1 MSQTNGCA
9 TGESYKFIYTR
20 KRELSFIK
28 IASKI
33 PYIVNDVC
41 MFVGD
46 FPIKWKKYFWHFS
59 SFIFEWN
66 FNGNREQGERQN
78 HIVIKS
84 KAIDLFLLTILFLF
98 GWLGVLFAS

>member
-9 TGESYKFIYTR
+9 TGKSYKFIYTR

-41 MFVGD
+41 MFVGGF
-46 FPIKWKKYFWHFS
+46 FPSNGK
-59 SFIFEWN
+59 IFLA
-66 FNGNREQGERQN
+66 FFPLSYLNG
-78 HIVIKS
+78 
-84 KAIDLFLLTILFLF
+84 ILMEIESGTNDKITL
-98 GWLGVLFAS
+98 